1 MTRYM
6 LDTNMVSLIAKQHPH
21 VLARLLETKP
31 TQIYI
36 SNISLAEIYYG
47 LARKPEAIKLHR
59 IVHTLLKNLN
69 ISIFDETAS
78 QHYGTFKVHLQ
89 AQGKNL
95 TPLDML
101 IASHADGLNMILVS
115 NDQAFFQIQG
125 LKVEDWT
132 QS

>member
-47 LARKPEAIKLHR
+47 LARKPEAVKLHR

-78 QHYGTFKVHLQ
+78 QHYGTFKAHLQ

>member
-47 LARKPEAIKLHR
+47 LAQKPEAVKLHR

-78 QHYGTFKVHLQ
+78 QHYGTFKAHLQ

-95 TPLDML
+95 TPLDVL

>member
-6 LDTNMVSLIAKQHPH
+6 LDTNMVSLITKQHPH

-47 LARKPEAIKLHR
+47 LAQKPEAVKLHR

-78 QHYGTFKVHLQ
+78 QHYGTFKAHLQ

-95 TPLDML
+95 TPLDVL

>member
-21 VLARLLETKP
+21 VLAHLLETKP

-47 LARKPEAIKLHR
+47 LAQKPEAVKLHR

-78 QHYGTFKVHLQ
+78 QHYGTFKAHLQ
-89 AQGKNL
+89 AQGKHL